1 MASVWGCKRQWECR
15 KKRRPHEGWLQAQGE
30 NGHPD
35 RRELSPVMGLEAEPA
50 VYSAMVRAGEALLS
64 VTRGY

>member
-1 MASVWGCKRQWECR
+1 MASVCGCKRQWECR
-15 KKRRPHEGWLQAQGE
+15 KKRTPHEGPLQAQGE

-35 RRELSPVMGLEAEPA
+35 RRELSPAMGPA
-50 VYSAMVRAGEALLS
+50 VYSAVVRAGEALLG